1 MPLFQKQERAQIT
14 VRSNPTERG
23 LIYAAAQARGVS
35 ASELIRE
42 GLRLQGVLPDKQA

>member
-1 MPLFQKQERAQIT
+1 MPLFQKQKSAQISL
-14 VRSNPTERG
+14 RSNPTERAQ
-23 LIYAAAQARGVS
+23 IHAAAQARGVS